1 MIFKIGI
8 FLIALES
15 ALHLSLQEKH
25 SSPIR
30 ESWACPYGHGMRVV
44 RDDEARELTKQ
55 NEKNELFLNSSELL
69 IHAKNLPQRLQ
80 RLALLPW
87 FECWLQQLRTEKKS
101 EHTIRAYIVA
111 AKTFTT
117 TSLPNEEVGT
127 WDIVKEISVSD
138 LFTRCEPNNGRI
150 DSWLNT
156 IGDLRPAT
164 INARIAAVTHLLK
177 WLSYSI
183 PEWIQRPTRS
193 RSLPRTLGKT
203 DLQKV
208 RLAATRSEDP
218 IAFPIITMMLDT
230 GLRCSEICNL
240 DLDDVDLDDLSAL
253 VIGGKGE
260 KDRTVLFTNATLNA
274 LEAWRPIRNT
284 RLKSCVR
291 KEDERS
297 LFFSSRSR
305 RLNPRSVQKLLDRIA
320 DASDIPRTRLSPHV
334 LRHSF
339 ATGLLERGADLVT
352 IQRLLGHANIST
364 TRVYLEIGDQ
374 TLREIY
380 HRAQSL
386 PIIDE
391 ADKDFSIENKIENS
405 PIVK

>member
-1 MIFKIGI
+1 
-8 FLIALES
+8 
-15 ALHLSLQEKH
+15 
-25 SSPIR
+25 
-30 ESWACPYGHGMRVV
+30 MRVV
-44 RDDEARELTKQ
+44 RDDEARELTEQ
-55 NEKNELFLNSSELL
+55 NEEKTISKVVVDSKDKSDLNSAELL
-69 IHAKNLPQRLQ
+69 IHTKNLPQRLQ

-87 FECWLQQLRTEKKS
+87 FECWSQQLKTEKKS
-101 EHTIRAYIVA
+101 EHTIRSYVVA
-111 AKTFTT
+111 AKTFTIT
-117 TSLPNEEVGT
+117 PLPNEKISSWNE
-127 WDIVKEISVSD
+127 IKEIQVSE
-138 LFTRCEPNNGRI
+138 LFNRINPDNGRI

-164 INARIAAVTHLLK
+164 INARIAAITHLLK
-177 WLSYSI
+177 WMGYAI
-183 PEWIQRPTRS
+183 PEWIQRPARS
-193 RSLPRTLGKT
+193 RTLPRTLGKN

-208 RLAATRSEDP
+208 RLAAIRSEDP

-240 DLDDVDLDDLSAL
+240 DLDDVDLEDLSAL

-260 KDRTVLFTNATLNA
+260 KDRTVLFTNATSDA
-274 LEAWRPIRNT
+274 LDAWRPIRNA
-284 RLKSCVR
+284 RLKNCTR
-291 KEDERS
+291 EKDLRS

-380 HRAQSL
+380 HRAQSS
-386 PIIDE
+386 P
-391 ADKDFSIENKIENS
+391 SIAELESEYSANNEEITESALSIK
-405 PIVK
+405 

>member
-1 MIFKIGI
+1 
-8 FLIALES
+8 
-15 ALHLSLQEKH
+15 
-25 SSPIR
+25 
-30 ESWACPYGHGMRVV
+30 MRVV
-44 RDDEARELTKQ
+44 RDGEARELTEQ
-55 NEKNELFLNSSELL
+55 NEEKTISKVVANSNEELNLNSAELL
-69 IHAKNLPQRLQ
+69 IHTKNLPQRLQ

-87 FECWLQQLRTEKKS
+87 FECWSQQLKTEKKS
-101 EHTIRAYIVA
+101 EHTIRSYVVA

-117 TSLPNEEVGT
+117 TPLPNEEIMS
-127 WDIVKEISVSD
+127 WNEIKEIQVSE
-138 LFTRCEPNNGRI
+138 LFNRSNPNNGRI

-164 INARIAAVTHLLK
+164 INARIAAITHLLK
-177 WLSYSI
+177 WMGYTI
-183 PEWIQRPTRS
+183 PEWIQRPARS
-193 RSLPRTLGKT
+193 RSLPRTLGKN

-208 RLAATRSEDP
+208 RLAAMRSEDP
-218 IAFPIITMMLDT
+218 IAFPVITMMLDT

-240 DLDDVDLDDLSAL
+240 DLDDVDLEDLSAL

-260 KDRTVLFTNATLNA
+260 KDRTVLFTNATLDA
-274 LEAWRPIRNT
+274 LDAWRPIRNA
-284 RLKSCVR
+284 RLKNCTR
-291 KEDERS
+291 EKDQRS

-380 HRAQSL
+380 HRAQS
-386 PIIDE
+386 
-391 ADKDFSIENKIENS
+391 SISIAELESENS
-405 PIVK
+405 EATEEITESAAIIK

>member
-1 MIFKIGI
+1 M
-8 FLIALES
+8 
-15 ALHLSLQEKH
+15 H
-25 SSPIR
+25 
-30 ESWACPYGHGMRVV
+30 VV
-44 RDDEARELTKQ
+44 RDDEARELTEQ
-55 NEKNELFLNSSELL
+55 NEEKTTSKVVVDSKDKLDLNSTELL
-69 IHAKNLPQRLQ
+69 IHTKNLPQRLQ

-87 FECWLQQLRTEKKS
+87 FECWSQQLKTEKKS
-101 EHTIRAYIVA
+101 EHTIRSYAVA
-111 AKTFTT
+111 AKTFTIT
-117 TSLPNEEVGT
+117 PLPNEKISSWNE
-127 WDIVKEISVSD
+127 IKEIQVSE
-138 LFTRCEPNNGRI
+138 LFRRINPDNGRI

-164 INARIAAVTHLLK
+164 INARIAAITHLLK
-177 WLSYSI
+177 WMGYAI
-183 PEWIQRPTRS
+183 PEWIQRPARS
-193 RSLPRTLGKT
+193 RTLPRTLGKN

-208 RLAATRSEDP
+208 RLAAIRSEDP

-240 DLDDVDLDDLSAL
+240 DLDDVDLEDLSAL

-260 KDRTVLFTNATLNA
+260 KDRTVLFTNATSDA
-274 LEAWRPIRNT
+274 LDAWRPIRNA
-284 RLKSCVR
+284 RLKNCTR
-291 KEDERS
+291 EKDLRS

-380 HRAQSL
+380 HRAQSS
-386 PIIDE
+386 P
-391 ADKDFSIENKIENS
+391 SITELESEYSANNEEITESALSIK
-405 PIVK
+405 

>member
-1 MIFKIGI
+1 
-8 FLIALES
+8 
-15 ALHLSLQEKH
+15 
-25 SSPIR
+25 
-30 ESWACPYGHGMRVV
+30 MRVV
-44 RDDEARELTKQ
+44 RDEEARELTKQ
-55 NEKNELFLNSSELL
+55 NEEKIISRIVEDSDNGSNLKGAELL
-69 IHAKNLPQRLQ
+69 IHTKKLPQRLQ
-80 RLALLPW
+80 RLAFLPW
-87 FECWLQQLRTEKKS
+87 YECWIQQLKTEKKS
-101 EHTIRAYIVA
+101 EHTIRSYMVA

-117 TSLPNEEVGT
+117 TPLPNDEILSWNE
-127 WDIVKEISVSD
+127 VKEIQVSE
-138 LFTRCEPNNGRI
+138 LFNRSDPNNGRV

-164 INARIAAVTHLLK
+164 INARIAAITHLLK
-177 WLSYSI
+177 WMGYSI
-183 PEWIQRPTRS
+183 PEWIQRPARS
-193 RSLPRTLGKT
+193 RSLPRTLGKN

-208 RLAATRSEDP
+208 RLAAIRSEDP

-240 DLDDVDLDDLSAL
+240 DLDDVDLEDLSAL

-260 KDRTVLFTNATLNA
+260 KDRTVLFTNATLDA
-274 LEAWRPIRNT
+274 LDAWRPIRNA
-284 RLKSCVR
+284 RLKNCIR
-291 KEDERS
+291 EEDRRS

-380 HRAQSL
+380 HRAQSS
-386 PIIDE
+386 P
-391 ADKDFSIENKIENS
+391 SIAEIESENAEISEEIAENFPS
-405 PIVK
+405 IK

>member
-1 MIFKIGI
+1 M
-8 FLIALES
+8 
-15 ALHLSLQEKH
+15 H
-25 SSPIR
+25 
-30 ESWACPYGHGMRVV
+30 VV
-44 RDDEARELTKQ
+44 RDVEARELTKQ
-55 NEKNELFLNSSELL
+55 NEKIGDSWVDKNLRNEPILNSSELL
-69 IHAKNLPQRLQ
+69 IHTKNLPQRLQ

-101 EHTIRAYIVA
+101 EHTIRAYVVA
-111 AKTFTT
+111 AKTFAM
-117 TSLPNEEVGT
+117 TSLPNEEPGT
-127 WDIVKEISVSD
+127 WDIVQELRVSD

-156 IGDLRPAT
+156 IGNLRPAT
-164 INARIAAVTHLLK
+164 INARIAAITHLLK
-177 WLSYSI
+177 WLGYTI

-193 RSLPRTLGKT
+193 RSLPRTLGKR

-274 LEAWRPIRNT
+274 LEAWRPIRNA

-380 HRAQSL
+380 HRAQSTPSL
-386 PIIDE
+386 AESESENESIIENRTEKSPII
-391 ADKDFSIENKIENS
+391 N
-405 PIVK
+405 

>member
-1 MIFKIGI
+1 
-8 FLIALES
+8 
-15 ALHLSLQEKH
+15 
-25 SSPIR
+25 
-30 ESWACPYGHGMRVV
+30 MRVV
-44 RDDEARELTKQ
+44 RDDEARELTEQ
-55 NEKNELFLNSSELL
+55 NEEKTISKVVVDSKDKSDLNSAELL
-69 IHAKNLPQRLQ
+69 IHTKNLPQRLQ

-87 FECWLQQLRTEKKS
+87 FECWSQQLKTEKKS
-101 EHTIRAYIVA
+101 EHTIRSYAVA
-111 AKTFTT
+111 AKTFTIT
-117 TSLPNEEVGT
+117 PLPNEKISSWNE
-127 WDIVKEISVSD
+127 IKEIQVSE
-138 LFTRCEPNNGRI
+138 LFRRINPDNGRI

-164 INARIAAVTHLLK
+164 INARIAAITHLLK
-177 WLSYSI
+177 WMGYAI
-183 PEWIQRPTRS
+183 PEWIQRPARS
-193 RSLPRTLGKT
+193 RTLPRTLGKN

-208 RLAATRSEDP
+208 RLAAIRSEDP

-240 DLDDVDLDDLSAL
+240 DLDDVDLEDLSAL

-260 KDRTVLFTNATLNA
+260 KDRTVLFTNATSDA
-274 LEAWRPIRNT
+274 LDAWRPIRNT
-284 RLKSCVR
+284 RLKNCTR
-291 KEDERS
+291 EKDLRS

-380 HRAQSL
+380 HRAQSST
-386 PIIDE
+386 
-391 ADKDFSIENKIENS
+391 SIAELESEYSANNEEITESAISIK
-405 PIVK
+405 

>member
-1 MIFKIGI
+1 
-8 FLIALES
+8 
-15 ALHLSLQEKH
+15 
-25 SSPIR
+25 
-30 ESWACPYGHGMRVV
+30 MRVV
-44 RDDEARELTKQ
+44 RDDEARELTEQ
-55 NEKNELFLNSSELL
+55 NEEKTISKVVVNSNEKLNLNSTELL
-69 IHAKNLPQRLQ
+69 IHTKNLPQRLQ

-87 FECWLQQLRTEKKS
+87 FECWSQQLKTEKKS
-101 EHTIRAYIVA
+101 EHTIRSYVVA

-117 TSLPNEEVGT
+117 TPLPNEEIIS
-127 WDIVKEISVSD
+127 WNEIKEIQVSE
-138 LFTRCEPNNGRI
+138 LFNRSNPNNGRI

-164 INARIAAVTHLLK
+164 INARIAAITHLLK
-177 WLSYSI
+177 WMGYTI
-183 PEWIQRPTRS
+183 PEWIQRPARS
-193 RSLPRTLGKT
+193 RSLPRTLGKN
-203 DLQKV
+203 DLKKV
-208 RLAATRSEDP
+208 RLAAIRSEDP
-218 IAFPIITMMLDT
+218 IAFPVITMMLDT

-240 DLDDVDLDDLSAL
+240 DLDDVDLEDLSAL

-260 KDRTVLFTNATLNA
+260 KDRTVLFTNATLDA
-274 LEAWRPIRNT
+274 LDAWRPIRNA
-284 RLKSCVR
+284 RLKNCTR
-291 KEDERS
+291 EKDQRS

-380 HRAQSL
+380 HRAQS
-386 PIIDE
+386 
-391 ADKDFSIENKIENS
+391 SISIAELESENS
-405 PIVK
+405 ETIEEIIESTPTVK

>member
-1 MIFKIGI
+1 
-8 FLIALES
+8 
-15 ALHLSLQEKH
+15 
-25 SSPIR
+25 
-30 ESWACPYGHGMRVV
+30 MRVV
-44 RDDEARELTKQ
+44 RDEEARELTKQ
-55 NEKNELFLNSSELL
+55 NEEKIISRIVEDSDNGSNLKGAELL
-69 IHAKNLPQRLQ
+69 IHTKKLPQRLQ
-80 RLALLPW
+80 RLAFLPW
-87 FECWLQQLRTEKKS
+87 YECWIQQLKTEKKS
-101 EHTIRAYIVA
+101 EHTIRSYIVA

-117 TSLPNEEVGT
+117 TPLPNDEILSWNE
-127 WDIVKEISVSD
+127 VKEIQVSE
-138 LFTRCEPNNGRI
+138 LFNRSDPNNGRV

-164 INARIAAVTHLLK
+164 INARIAAITHLLK
-177 WLSYSI
+177 WMGYSI
-183 PEWIQRPTRS
+183 PEWIQRPARS
-193 RSLPRTLGKT
+193 RSLPRTLGKN

-208 RLAATRSEDP
+208 RLAAIRSEDP

-240 DLDDVDLDDLSAL
+240 DLDDVDLEDLSAL

-260 KDRTVLFTNATLNA
+260 KDRTVLFTNATLDA
-274 LEAWRPIRNT
+274 LDAWRPIRNA
-284 RLKSCVR
+284 RLKNCIR
-291 KEDERS
+291 EEDRRS

-380 HRAQSL
+380 HRAQSS
-386 PIIDE
+386 P
-391 ADKDFSIENKIENS
+391 SIAEIESENAEISEEIAENFPS
-405 PIVK
+405 IK

>member
-1 MIFKIGI
+1 
-8 FLIALES
+8 
-15 ALHLSLQEKH
+15 
-25 SSPIR
+25 
-30 ESWACPYGHGMRVV
+30 MRVV

-55 NEKNELFLNSSELL
+55 NEKIENSQGVKSLNDESYLNSTELL
-69 IHAKNLPQRLQ
+69 IHTKNLPQRLQ

-87 FECWLQQLRTEKKS
+87 FDCWLQQLRTEKKS

-111 AKTFTT
+111 AKTFTV
-117 TSLPNEEVGT
+117 TSLPDEKNES
-127 WDIVKEISVSD
+127 WDIIKELRVSE
-138 LFTRCEPNNGRI
+138 LFTRINPNNGRI

-156 IGDLRPAT
+156 IGNLRPAT
-164 INARIAAVTHLLK
+164 INARIAAITHLLK
-177 WLSYSI
+177 WLGYTI
-183 PEWIQRPTRS
+183 PEWIQRPARS
-193 RSLPRTLGKT
+193 RSLPRTLGKS
-203 DLQKV
+203 DLKKV

-218 IAFPIITMMLDT
+218 IAFPIITMILDT

-260 KDRTVLFTNATLNA
+260 KDRTVLFTNATSNA
-274 LEAWRPIRNT
+274 LEAWEPIRNA
-284 RLKSCVR
+284 RLKSCIR
-291 KEDERS
+291 KEDQRS

-380 HRAQSL
+380 HRAQSSPSIAEL
-386 PIIDE
+386 KSEENIASEQIQVNPQIID
-391 ADKDFSIENKIENS
+391 
-405 PIVK
+405 

>member
-1 MIFKIGI
+1 
-8 FLIALES
+8 
-15 ALHLSLQEKH
+15 
-25 SSPIR
+25 
-30 ESWACPYGHGMRVV
+30 MRVV

-55 NEKNELFLNSSELL
+55 NEQIDNSWVDEKPQNESDLSSSELL
-69 IHAKNLPQRLQ
+69 IHTKNLPQRLQ

-87 FECWLQQLRTEKKS
+87 FECWKQQLRTEKKS
-101 EHTIRAYIVA
+101 EHTIRAYVVA
-111 AKTFTT
+111 AKTFTI
-117 TSLPNEEVGT
+117 TSLPNEENET
-127 WDIVKEISVSD
+127 WDTIQNLRVSE
-138 LFTRCEPNNGRI
+138 LFTRSNPNNGRI

-156 IGDLRPAT
+156 IGELRPAT
-164 INARIAAVTHLLK
+164 INARIAAITHLLK
-177 WLSYSI
+177 WLGYTI
-183 PEWIQRPTRS
+183 PEWIQRPSRS
-193 RSLPRTLGKT
+193 RSLPRTLGKS
-203 DLQKV
+203 DLKKV

-274 LEAWRPIRNT
+274 LESWRPIRNA
-284 RLKSCVR
+284 RLKSCTR
-291 KEDERS
+291 KDDERS

-339 ATGLLERGADLVT
+339 ATGYWKEA
-352 IQRLLGHANIST
+352 
-364 TRVYLEIGDQ
+364 
-374 TLREIY
+374 
-380 HRAQSL
+380 
-386 PIIDE
+386 PI
-391 ADKDFSIENKIENS
+391 
-405 PIVK
+405 

>member
-1 MIFKIGI
+1 
-8 FLIALES
+8 
-15 ALHLSLQEKH
+15 
-25 SSPIR
+25 
-30 ESWACPYGHGMRVV
+30 MRVV

-55 NEKNELFLNSSELL
+55 NEEKIISEVIDDSNNELNLKGAELL
-69 IHAKNLPQRLQ
+69 IHTKKLPQRLQ
-80 RLALLPW
+80 RLAFLPW
-87 FECWLQQLRTEKKS
+87 YECWTQQLKTEKKS
-101 EHTIRAYIVA
+101 EHTIRSYVVA

-117 TSLPNEEVGT
+117 TTLPNEEILS
-127 WDIVKEISVSD
+127 WDEIKEIQVSE
-138 LFTRCEPNNGRI
+138 LFNRSNPNNGRV

-164 INARIAAVTHLLK
+164 INARIAAITHLLK
-177 WLSYSI
+177 WMGYAI
-183 PEWIQRPTRS
+183 PEWIQRPARS
-193 RSLPRTLGKT
+193 RSLPRTLGKN

-208 RLAATRSEDP
+208 RLAAIRSEDP

-240 DLDDVDLDDLSAL
+240 DLDDVDLEDLSAL

-260 KDRTVLFTNATLNA
+260 KDRTVLFTNATLDA
-274 LEAWRPIRNT
+274 LDAWRPIRNA
-284 RLKSCVR
+284 RLKNCVR
-291 KEDERS
+291 EEDMRS

-380 HRAQSL
+380 HRAQSSPSIADLESDSEQITEDIAENL
-386 PIIDE
+386 P
-391 ADKDFSIENKIENS
+391 SIK
-405 PIVK
+405 

>member
-1 MIFKIGI
+1 
-8 FLIALES
+8 
-15 ALHLSLQEKH
+15 
-25 SSPIR
+25 
-30 ESWACPYGHGMRVV
+30 MRVV
-44 RDDEARELTKQ
+44 RDDEARELTEQ
-55 NEKNELFLNSSELL
+55 NEEKTISKVVVNSNEELDLNSAELL
-69 IHAKNLPQRLQ
+69 IHTKNLPQRLQ

-87 FECWLQQLRTEKKS
+87 FECWSQQLKTEKKS
-101 EHTIRAYIVA
+101 EHTIRSYVVA

-117 TSLPNEEVGT
+117 TSLPNEEIMS
-127 WDIVKEISVSD
+127 WNEIKEIQVSE
-138 LFTRCEPNNGRI
+138 LFNRSNPNNGRI

-164 INARIAAVTHLLK
+164 INARIAAITHLLK
-177 WLSYSI
+177 WMGYTI
-183 PEWIQRPTRS
+183 PEWIQRPARS
-193 RSLPRTLGKT
+193 RSLPRTLGKN

-208 RLAATRSEDP
+208 RLAAIRSEDP
-218 IAFPIITMMLDT
+218 IAFPVITMMLDT

-240 DLDDVDLDDLSAL
+240 DLDDVDLEDLSAL

-260 KDRTVLFTNATLNA
+260 KDRTVLFTNATLDA
-274 LEAWRPIRNT
+274 LDAWRPIRNA
-284 RLKSCVR
+284 RLKNCTR
-291 KEDERS
+291 EKDQRS

-380 HRAQSL
+380 HRAQS
-386 PIIDE
+386 
-391 ADKDFSIENKIENS
+391 SISIAELESENS
-405 PIVK
+405 ETTEEITESAPTIK

>member
-1 MIFKIGI
+1 
-8 FLIALES
+8 
-15 ALHLSLQEKH
+15 
-25 SSPIR
+25 
-30 ESWACPYGHGMRVV
+30 MRVV
-44 RDDEARELTKQ
+44 RDDEARELTEQ
-55 NEKNELFLNSSELL
+55 NEEKTISKVVVDSKDTSDLNSAELL
-69 IHAKNLPQRLQ
+69 IHTKNLPQRLQ

-87 FECWLQQLRTEKKS
+87 FECWSQQLKTEKKS
-101 EHTIRAYIVA
+101 EHTIRSYVVA
-111 AKTFTT
+111 AKTFTIT
-117 TSLPNEEVGT
+117 HLPNENISSWNE
-127 WDIVKEISVSD
+127 IKEIQVSE
-138 LFTRCEPNNGRI
+138 LFNRINPDNGRI

-164 INARIAAVTHLLK
+164 INARIAAITHLLK
-177 WLSYSI
+177 WMGYAI
-183 PEWIQRPTRS
+183 PEWIQRPARS
-193 RSLPRTLGKT
+193 RTLPRTLGKN

-208 RLAATRSEDP
+208 RLAAIRSEDP

-240 DLDDVDLDDLSAL
+240 DLDDVDLEDLSAL

-260 KDRTVLFTNATLNA
+260 KDRTVLFTNATSDA
-274 LEAWRPIRNT
+274 LDAWRPIRNT
-284 RLKSCVR
+284 RLKNCTR
-291 KEDERS
+291 EKDLRS

-380 HRAQSL
+380 HRAQSS
-386 PIIDE
+386 P
-391 ADKDFSIENKIENS
+391 SIAELESEYSANNEEITESALSIK
-405 PIVK
+405 

>member
-1 MIFKIGI
+1 
-8 FLIALES
+8 
-15 ALHLSLQEKH
+15 
-25 SSPIR
+25 
-30 ESWACPYGHGMRVV
+30 MRVV
-44 RDDEARELTKQ
+44 RDGEARELTEQ
-55 NEKNELFLNSSELL
+55 NEEKTISKVVANSNEELNLNSAELL
-69 IHAKNLPQRLQ
+69 IHTKNLPQRLQ
-80 RLALLPW
+80 RLALFPW
-87 FECWLQQLRTEKKS
+87 FECWSQQLKTEKKS
-101 EHTIRAYIVA
+101 EHTIRSYVVA

-117 TSLPNEEVGT
+117 TPLPNEEIMS
-127 WDIVKEISVSD
+127 WNEIKEIQVSE
-138 LFTRCEPNNGRI
+138 LFNRSNPNNGRI

-164 INARIAAVTHLLK
+164 INARIAAITHLLK
-177 WLSYSI
+177 WMGYTI
-183 PEWIQRPTRS
+183 PEWIQRPARS
-193 RSLPRTLGKT
+193 RSLPRTLGKN

-208 RLAATRSEDP
+208 RLAAMRSEDP
-218 IAFPIITMMLDT
+218 IAFPVITMMLDT

-240 DLDDVDLDDLSAL
+240 DLDDVDLEDLSAL

-260 KDRTVLFTNATLNA
+260 KDRTVLFTNATLDA
-274 LEAWRPIRNT
+274 LDAWRPIRNA
-284 RLKSCVR
+284 RLKNCTR
-291 KEDERS
+291 EKDQRS

-380 HRAQSL
+380 HRAQSSISIAEL
-386 PIIDE
+386 ESENSKTTEEITESAPII
-391 ADKDFSIENKIENS
+391 K
-405 PIVK
+405 

>member
-1 MIFKIGI
+1 
-8 FLIALES
+8 
-15 ALHLSLQEKH
+15 
-25 SSPIR
+25 
-30 ESWACPYGHGMRVV
+30 MRVV
-44 RDDEARELTKQ
+44 RDGEARELTKQ
-55 NEKNELFLNSSELL
+55 NDEKTISKVVANSNEELNLNSAELL
-69 IHAKNLPQRLQ
+69 IHTKNLPQRLQ

-87 FECWLQQLRTEKKS
+87 FECWSQQLKTEKKS
-101 EHTIRAYIVA
+101 EHTIRSYVVA

-117 TSLPNEEVGT
+117 TPLPNEEIMS
-127 WDIVKEISVSD
+127 WNEIKEIQVSE
-138 LFTRCEPNNGRI
+138 LFNRSNPNNGRI

-164 INARIAAVTHLLK
+164 INARMAAITHILK
-177 WLSYSI
+177 WMGYTI
-183 PEWIQRPTRS
+183 PEWIQRPARS
-193 RSLPRTLGKT
+193 RSLPRTLGKN

-208 RLAATRSEDP
+208 RLAAMRSEDP
-218 IAFPIITMMLDT
+218 IAFPVITMMLDT

-240 DLDDVDLDDLSAL
+240 DLDDVDLEDLSAL

-260 KDRTVLFTNATLNA
+260 KDRTVLFTNATLDA
-274 LEAWRPIRNT
+274 LDAWRPIRNA
-284 RLKSCVR
+284 RLKNCTR
-291 KEDERS
+291 EKDQRS

-380 HRAQSL
+380 HRAQS
-386 PIIDE
+386 
-391 ADKDFSIENKIENS
+391 SISIAELESENS
-405 PIVK
+405 ETTEEITESAPTIK

>member
-1 MIFKIGI
+1 
-8 FLIALES
+8 
-15 ALHLSLQEKH
+15 
-25 SSPIR
+25 
-30 ESWACPYGHGMRVV
+30 MRVV
-44 RDDEARELTKQ
+44 RDGEARELTEQ
-55 NEKNELFLNSSELL
+55 NEEKTISKVVANSNEELNLNSAELL
-69 IHAKNLPQRLQ
+69 IHTKNLPQRLQ

-87 FECWLQQLRTEKKS
+87 FECWSQQLKTEKKS
-101 EHTIRAYIVA
+101 EHTIRSYVVA

-117 TSLPNEEVGT
+117 TPLPNEEIMS
-127 WDIVKEISVSD
+127 WNEIKEIQVSE
-138 LFTRCEPNNGRI
+138 LFNRSNPNNGRI

-164 INARIAAVTHLLK
+164 INARIAAITHLLK
-177 WLSYSI
+177 WMVYTI
-183 PEWIQRPTRS
+183 PEWIQRPARS
-193 RSLPRTLGKT
+193 RSLPRTLGKN

-208 RLAATRSEDP
+208 RLAAMRSEDP
-218 IAFPIITMMLDT
+218 IAFPVITMMLDT

-240 DLDDVDLDDLSAL
+240 DLDDVDLEDLSAL

-260 KDRTVLFTNATLNA
+260 KDRTVLFTNATLDA
-274 LEAWRPIRNT
+274 LDAWRPIRNA
-284 RLKSCVR
+284 RLKNCTR
-291 KEDERS
+291 EKDQRS

-380 HRAQSL
+380 HRAQSSISIAEL
-386 PIIDE
+386 ESENSKTTEEITESAPII
-391 ADKDFSIENKIENS
+391 K
-405 PIVK
+405 

>member
-1 MIFKIGI
+1 
-8 FLIALES
+8 
-15 ALHLSLQEKH
+15 
-25 SSPIR
+25 
-30 ESWACPYGHGMRVV
+30 MRVV
-44 RDDEARELTKQ
+44 RDGEARELTEQ
-55 NEKNELFLNSSELL
+55 NEEKTISKVVANSNEELNLNSAELL
-69 IHAKNLPQRLQ
+69 IHTKNLPQRLQ

-87 FECWLQQLRTEKKS
+87 FECWSQQLKTEKKS
-101 EHTIRAYIVA
+101 EHTIRSYVVA

-117 TSLPNEEVGT
+117 TPLPNEEIMS
-127 WDIVKEISVSD
+127 WNEIKEIQVSE
-138 LFTRCEPNNGRI
+138 LFNRSNPNNGRI

-164 INARIAAVTHLLK
+164 INARIAAITHLLK
-177 WLSYSI
+177 WMGYTI
-183 PEWIQRPTRS
+183 PEWIQRPARS
-193 RSLPRTLGKT
+193 RSLPRTLGKN

-208 RLAATRSEDP
+208 RLAAMRSEDP
-218 IAFPIITMMLDT
+218 IAFPVITMMLDT

-240 DLDDVDLDDLSAL
+240 DLDDVDLEDLSAL

-260 KDRTVLFTNATLNA
+260 KDRTVLFTNATLDA
-274 LEAWRPIRNT
+274 LDAWRPIRNA
-284 RLKSCVR
+284 RLKNCTR
-291 KEDERS
+291 EKDQRS

-380 HRAQSL
+380 HRAQSSINIAEL
-386 PIIDE
+386 ESENSKTTEEITESAPII
-391 ADKDFSIENKIENS
+391 K
-405 PIVK
+405 

>member
-1 MIFKIGI
+1 
-8 FLIALES
+8 
-15 ALHLSLQEKH
+15 
-25 SSPIR
+25 
-30 ESWACPYGHGMRVV
+30 MRVV

-55 NEKNELFLNSSELL
+55 NEEKIISEVIDDSNNELNLKGAELL
-69 IHAKNLPQRLQ
+69 IHTKKLPQRLQ
-80 RLALLPW
+80 RLAFLPW
-87 FECWLQQLRTEKKS
+87 YECWTQQLKTEKKS
-101 EHTIRAYIVA
+101 EHTIRSYVVA
-111 AKTFTT
+111 AKTFTIT
-117 TSLPNEEVGT
+117 TLPNEEKLS
-127 WDIVKEISVSD
+127 WDEIKEIQVSE
-138 LFTRCEPNNGRI
+138 LFNRSNPNNGRV

-164 INARIAAVTHLLK
+164 INARIAAITHLLK
-177 WLSYSI
+177 WMGYAI

-193 RSLPRTLGKT
+193 RSLPRTLGKN

-208 RLAATRSEDP
+208 RLAAIRSEDP

-240 DLDDVDLDDLSAL
+240 DLDDVDLEDLSAL

-260 KDRTVLFTNATLNA
+260 KDRTVLFTNATLDA
-274 LEAWRPIRNT
+274 LDAWRPIRNA
-284 RLKSCVR
+284 RLKNCVR
-291 KEDERS
+291 EEDMRS

-380 HRAQSL
+380 HRAQSS
-386 PIIDE
+386 PSI
-391 ADKDFSIENKIENS
+391 ADLESDNEQITEDIAENFPSIK
-405 PIVK
+405 

>member
-1 MIFKIGI
+1 
-8 FLIALES
+8 
-15 ALHLSLQEKH
+15 
-25 SSPIR
+25 
-30 ESWACPYGHGMRVV
+30 MRVV

-55 NEKNELFLNSSELL
+55 NEEKIISEVIDDSNHELNLKGAELL
-69 IHAKNLPQRLQ
+69 IHTKKLPQRLQ
-80 RLALLPW
+80 RLAFLPW
-87 FECWLQQLRTEKKS
+87 YECWTQQLKTEKKS
-101 EHTIRAYIVA
+101 EHTIRSYVVA

-117 TSLPNEEVGT
+117 TTLPNEEILS
-127 WDIVKEISVSD
+127 WDEIKEIQVSE
-138 LFTRCEPNNGRI
+138 LFNRSNPNNGRV

-164 INARIAAVTHLLK
+164 INARIAAITHLLK
-177 WLSYSI
+177 WMGYAI
-183 PEWIQRPTRS
+183 PEWIQRPARS
-193 RSLPRTLGKT
+193 RSLPRTLGKN

-208 RLAATRSEDP
+208 RLAAIRSEDP

-240 DLDDVDLDDLSAL
+240 DLDDVDLEDLSAL

-260 KDRTVLFTNATLNA
+260 KDRTVLFTNATLDA
-274 LEAWRPIRNT
+274 LDAWRPIRNA
-284 RLKSCVR
+284 RLKNCIR
-291 KEDERS
+291 EEDMRS

-380 HRAQSL
+380 HRAQSS
-386 PIIDE
+386 PSI
-391 ADKDFSIENKIENS
+391 ADLESDSEQISEDIAENFPSIK
-405 PIVK
+405 

>member
-1 MIFKIGI
+1 
-8 FLIALES
+8 
-15 ALHLSLQEKH
+15 
-25 SSPIR
+25 
-30 ESWACPYGHGMRVV
+30 MRVV
-44 RDDEARELTKQ
+44 RDDEARELTEQ
-55 NEKNELFLNSSELL
+55 NEEKTISKVVVNSNEELNLNSAELL
-69 IHAKNLPQRLQ
+69 IHTKNLPQRLQ

-87 FECWLQQLRTEKKS
+87 FECWSQQLKTEKKS
-101 EHTIRAYIVA
+101 EHTIRSYVIA

-117 TSLPNEEVGT
+117 TPLPNEEIMS
-127 WDIVKEISVSD
+127 WNEIKEIQVSE
-138 LFTRCEPNNGRI
+138 LFNRSNPNNGRI

-164 INARIAAVTHLLK
+164 INARIAAITHLLK
-177 WLSYSI
+177 WMGYTI
-183 PEWIQRPTRS
+183 PEWIQRPARS
-193 RSLPRTLGKT
+193 RSLPRTLGKN

-208 RLAATRSEDP
+208 RLAAMRSEDP
-218 IAFPIITMMLDT
+218 IAFPVITMMLDT

-240 DLDDVDLDDLSAL
+240 DLDDVDLEDLSAL

-260 KDRTVLFTNATLNA
+260 KDRTVLFTNATLDA
-274 LEAWRPIRNT
+274 LDAWRPIRNA
-284 RLKSCVR
+284 RLKNCTR
-291 KEDERS
+291 EKDQRS

-380 HRAQSL
+380 HRAQS
-386 PIIDE
+386 
-391 ADKDFSIENKIENS
+391 SISITELESENS
-405 PIVK
+405 ETTEEITESAPTIK

>member
-1 MIFKIGI
+1 
-8 FLIALES
+8 
-15 ALHLSLQEKH
+15 
-25 SSPIR
+25 
-30 ESWACPYGHGMRVV
+30 MRVV
-44 RDDEARELTKQ
+44 RDGEARELTEQ
-55 NEKNELFLNSSELL
+55 NEEKTISKVVANSNEELNLNSAELL
-69 IHAKNLPQRLQ
+69 IHTKNLPQRLQ

-87 FECWLQQLRTEKKS
+87 FECWSQQLKTEKKS
-101 EHTIRAYIVA
+101 GHTIRSYVVA

-117 TSLPNEEVGT
+117 TPLPNEEIMS
-127 WDIVKEISVSD
+127 WNEIKEIQVSE
-138 LFTRCEPNNGRI
+138 LFNRSNPNNGRI

-164 INARIAAVTHLLK
+164 INARIAAITHLLK
-177 WLSYSI
+177 WMGYTI
-183 PEWIQRPTRS
+183 PEWIQRPARS
-193 RSLPRTLGKT
+193 RSLPRTLGKN

-208 RLAATRSEDP
+208 RLAAMRSEDP
-218 IAFPIITMMLDT
+218 IAFPVITMMLDT

-240 DLDDVDLDDLSAL
+240 DLDDVDLEDLSAL

-260 KDRTVLFTNATLNA
+260 KDRTVLFTNATLDA
-274 LEAWRPIRNT
+274 LDAWRPIRNA
-284 RLKSCVR
+284 RLKNCTR
-291 KEDERS
+291 EKDQRS

-380 HRAQSL
+380 HRAQSSISIAEL
-386 PIIDE
+386 ESENSKTTEEITESAPII
-391 ADKDFSIENKIENS
+391 K
-405 PIVK
+405 

>member
-1 MIFKIGI
+1 
-8 FLIALES
+8 
-15 ALHLSLQEKH
+15 
-25 SSPIR
+25 
-30 ESWACPYGHGMRVV
+30 MRVV

-55 NEKNELFLNSSELL
+55 NEKIENSQGVKSLNDESYLNSTELL
-69 IHAKNLPQRLQ
+69 IHTKNLPQRLQ

-87 FECWLQQLRTEKKS
+87 FDCWLQQLRTERKS

-111 AKTFTT
+111 AKTFTV
-117 TSLPNEEVGT
+117 TSLPDEKNES
-127 WDIVKEISVSD
+127 WDIIKELRVSE
-138 LFTRCEPNNGRI
+138 LFTRINPNNGRI

-156 IGDLRPAT
+156 IGNLRPAT
-164 INARIAAVTHLLK
+164 INARIAAITHILK
-177 WLSYSI
+177 WLGYTI
-183 PEWIQRPTRS
+183 PEWIQRPARS
-193 RSLPRTLGKT
+193 RSLPRTLGKS
-203 DLQKV
+203 DLKKV

-218 IAFPIITMMLDT
+218 IAFPIITMILDT

-260 KDRTVLFTNATLNA
+260 KDRTVLFTNATSNA
-274 LEAWRPIRNT
+274 LEAWEPIRNA
-284 RLKSCVR
+284 RLKSCIR
-291 KEDERS
+291 KDDQRS

-380 HRAQSL
+380 HRAQSSPSIAEL
-386 PIIDE
+386 ESEENIASEQIQVNPQIID
-391 ADKDFSIENKIENS
+391 
-405 PIVK
+405 

>member
-1 MIFKIGI
+1 
-8 FLIALES
+8 
-15 ALHLSLQEKH
+15 
-25 SSPIR
+25 
-30 ESWACPYGHGMRVV
+30 MRVV

-55 NEKNELFLNSSELL
+55 NEEKIISEVIDDSNHELNLKGAELL
-69 IHAKNLPQRLQ
+69 IHTKKLPQRLQ
-80 RLALLPW
+80 RLAFLPW
-87 FECWLQQLRTEKKS
+87 YECWTQQLKTEKKS
-101 EHTIRAYIVA
+101 EHTIRSYVVA

-117 TSLPNEEVGT
+117 TTLPNEEILS
-127 WDIVKEISVSD
+127 WNEIKEIQVSE
-138 LFTRCEPNNGRI
+138 LFNRSNPNNGRV

-164 INARIAAVTHLLK
+164 INARIAAITHLLK
-177 WLSYSI
+177 WMGYAI
-183 PEWIQRPTRS
+183 PEWIQRPARS
-193 RSLPRTLGKT
+193 RSLPRTLGKN

-208 RLAATRSEDP
+208 RLAAIRSEDP

-240 DLDDVDLDDLSAL
+240 DLDDVDLEDLSAL

-260 KDRTVLFTNATLNA
+260 KDRTVLFTNATLDA
-274 LEAWRPIRNT
+274 LDAWRPIRNA
-284 RLKSCVR
+284 RLKNCTR
-291 KEDERS
+291 EEDMRS

-380 HRAQSL
+380 HRAQSSPSIADLESDSGQITEDIAENL
-386 PIIDE
+386 P
-391 ADKDFSIENKIENS
+391 SIK
-405 PIVK
+405 

>member
-1 MIFKIGI
+1 
-8 FLIALES
+8 
-15 ALHLSLQEKH
+15 
-25 SSPIR
+25 
-30 ESWACPYGHGMRVV
+30 MRVV
-44 RDDEARELTKQ
+44 RDDEARELTEQ
-55 NEKNELFLNSSELL
+55 NEEKTISKVVMNSNEKLNLNSAELL
-69 IHAKNLPQRLQ
+69 IHTKNLPQRLQ

-87 FECWLQQLRTEKKS
+87 FECWSQQLKTEKKS
-101 EHTIRAYIVA
+101 EHTIRSYVVA

-117 TSLPNEEVGT
+117 TPLPNEEIIS
-127 WDIVKEISVSD
+127 WNEIKEIQVSE
-138 LFTRCEPNNGRI
+138 LFNRSNPNNGRI

-164 INARIAAVTHLLK
+164 INARIAAITHLLK
-177 WLSYSI
+177 WMGYTI
-183 PEWIQRPTRS
+183 PEWIQRPARS
-193 RSLPRTLGKT
+193 RSLPRTLGKN
-203 DLQKV
+203 DLKKV
-208 RLAATRSEDP
+208 RLAAIRSEDP
-218 IAFPIITMMLDT
+218 IAFPVITMMLDT

-240 DLDDVDLDDLSAL
+240 DLDDVDLEDLSAL

-260 KDRTVLFTNATLNA
+260 KDRTVLFTNATLDA
-274 LEAWRPIRNT
+274 LDAWRPIRNA
-284 RLKSCVR
+284 RLKNCTR
-291 KEDERS
+291 EKDQRS

-380 HRAQSL
+380 HRAQS
-386 PIIDE
+386 
-391 ADKDFSIENKIENS
+391 SISIAELESENS
-405 PIVK
+405 ETTEEITESAPTVK

>member
-1 MIFKIGI
+1 
-8 FLIALES
+8 
-15 ALHLSLQEKH
+15 
-25 SSPIR
+25 
-30 ESWACPYGHGMRVV
+30 MRVV
-44 RDDEARELTKQ
+44 RDDEARELTEQ
-55 NEKNELFLNSSELL
+55 NEEKTTSKVVVDSKDKLDLNSTELL
-69 IHAKNLPQRLQ
+69 IHTKNLPQRLQ

-87 FECWLQQLRTEKKS
+87 FECWSQQLKTEKKS
-101 EHTIRAYIVA
+101 EHTIRSYVVA
-111 AKTFTT
+111 AKTFTIT
-117 TSLPNEEVGT
+117 PLPNEKISSWNE
-127 WDIVKEISVSD
+127 IKEIQVSE
-138 LFTRCEPNNGRI
+138 LFRRINPDNGRI

-164 INARIAAVTHLLK
+164 INARIAAITHLLK
-177 WLSYSI
+177 WMGYAI
-183 PEWIQRPTRS
+183 PEWIQRPARS
-193 RSLPRTLGKT
+193 RTLPRTLGKN

-208 RLAATRSEDP
+208 RLAAIRSEDP

-240 DLDDVDLDDLSAL
+240 DLDDVDLEDLSAL

-260 KDRTVLFTNATLNA
+260 KDRTVLFTNATSDA
-274 LEAWRPIRNT
+274 LDAWRPIRNA
-284 RLKSCVR
+284 RLKNCTR
-291 KEDERS
+291 EKDLRS

-380 HRAQSL
+380 HRAQSS
-386 PIIDE
+386 P
-391 ADKDFSIENKIENS
+391 SITELESEYSANNEEITESALSIK
-405 PIVK
+405 

>member
-1 MIFKIGI
+1 
-8 FLIALES
+8 
-15 ALHLSLQEKH
+15 
-25 SSPIR
+25 
-30 ESWACPYGHGMRVV
+30 MRVV

-55 NEKNELFLNSSELL
+55 NEKIENSQGVKSINDESYLNSTELL
-69 IHAKNLPQRLQ
+69 IHTKNLPQRLQ

-87 FECWLQQLRTEKKS
+87 FDCWLQQLRTEKKS
-101 EHTIRAYIVA
+101 EHTIRAYVVA
-111 AKTFTT
+111 AKTFTI
-117 TSLPNEEVGT
+117 TSLPDEENKI
-127 WDIVKEISVSD
+127 WDIVKEIRVSE
-138 LFTRCEPNNGRI
+138 LFIRINPNNGRI

-156 IGDLRPAT
+156 IGNLRPAT

-177 WLSYSI
+177 WLGYSI
-183 PEWIQRPTRS
+183 PEWIQRPARS
-193 RSLPRTLGKT
+193 RSLPRTLGKS
-203 DLQKV
+203 DLKKV

-218 IAFPIITMMLDT
+218 IAFPIITMILDT

-274 LEAWRPIRNT
+274 LEAWKPIRNA

-291 KEDERS
+291 KDDERS

-320 DASDIPRTRLSPHV
+320 DASDIPKTRLSPHV

-380 HRAQSL
+380 HRAQSSPNITEL
-386 PIIDE
+386 E
-391 ADKDFSIENKIENS
+391 SEENLSSEKIKIN
-405 PIVK
+405 PQIVD

>member
-1 MIFKIGI
+1 
-8 FLIALES
+8 
-15 ALHLSLQEKH
+15 
-25 SSPIR
+25 
-30 ESWACPYGHGMRVV
+30 MRVV

-55 NEKNELFLNSSELL
+55 NEEKIISEVIDDSNNEFHLKGAELL
-69 IHAKNLPQRLQ
+69 IHTKKLPQRLQ
-80 RLALLPW
+80 RLAFLPW
-87 FECWLQQLRTEKKS
+87 YECWTQQLKTEKKS
-101 EHTIRAYIVA
+101 EHTIRSYVVA
-111 AKTFTT
+111 AKTFTIT
-117 TSLPNEEVGT
+117 TLPNEEKLS
-127 WDIVKEISVSD
+127 WDEIKEIQVSE
-138 LFTRCEPNNGRI
+138 LFNRSNPNNGRV

-164 INARIAAVTHLLK
+164 INARIAAITHLLK
-177 WLSYSI
+177 WMGYAI

-193 RSLPRTLGKT
+193 RSLPRTLGKN

-208 RLAATRSEDP
+208 RLAAIRSEDP

-240 DLDDVDLDDLSAL
+240 DLDDVDLEDLSAL

-260 KDRTVLFTNATLNA
+260 KDRTVLFTNATLDA
-274 LEAWRPIRNT
+274 LDAWRPIRNA
-284 RLKSCVR
+284 RLKNCVR
-291 KEDERS
+291 EEDMRS

-380 HRAQSL
+380 HRAQSS
-386 PIIDE
+386 PSI
-391 ADKDFSIENKIENS
+391 ADLESDNEQITEDIAENFPSIK
-405 PIVK
+405 

>member
-1 MIFKIGI
+1 
-8 FLIALES
+8 
-15 ALHLSLQEKH
+15 
-25 SSPIR
+25 
-30 ESWACPYGHGMRVV
+30 MRVV
-44 RDDEARELTKQ
+44 RDEEARELTKQ
-55 NEKNELFLNSSELL
+55 NEEKIISRIVEDSDNGSNLKGAELL
-69 IHAKNLPQRLQ
+69 IHTKKLPQRLQ
-80 RLALLPW
+80 RLAFLPW
-87 FECWLQQLRTEKKS
+87 YECWIQQLKTEKKS
-101 EHTIRAYIVA
+101 EHTIRSYIVA

-117 TSLPNEEVGT
+117 TPLPNEEILS
-127 WDIVKEISVSD
+127 WNEVKEIQVSE
-138 LFTRCEPNNGRI
+138 LFNRSDPNNGRV

-164 INARIAAVTHLLK
+164 INARIAAITHLLK
-177 WLSYSI
+177 WMGYSI
-183 PEWIQRPTRS
+183 PEWIQRPARS
-193 RSLPRTLGKT
+193 RSLPRTLGKN

-208 RLAATRSEDP
+208 RLAAIRSEDP

-240 DLDDVDLDDLSAL
+240 DLDDVDLEDLSAL

-260 KDRTVLFTNATLNA
+260 KDRTVLFTNATLDA
-274 LEAWRPIRNT
+274 LDAWRPIRNA
-284 RLKSCVR
+284 RLKNCIR
-291 KEDERS
+291 EEDRRS

-380 HRAQSL
+380 HRAQSS
-386 PIIDE
+386 P
-391 ADKDFSIENKIENS
+391 SIAEIESENAEISEEIAESFPSIK
-405 PIVK
+405 

>member
-1 MIFKIGI
+1 
-8 FLIALES
+8 
-15 ALHLSLQEKH
+15 
-25 SSPIR
+25 
-30 ESWACPYGHGMRVV
+30 MRVV

-55 NEKNELFLNSSELL
+55 NEEKIISEVIDDSNNELNLKSAELL
-69 IHAKNLPQRLQ
+69 IHTKKLPQRLQ
-80 RLALLPW
+80 RLAFLPW
-87 FECWLQQLRTEKKS
+87 YECWTQQLKTEKKS
-101 EHTIRAYIVA
+101 EHTIRSYVVA
-111 AKTFTT
+111 AKTFTIT
-117 TSLPNEEVGT
+117 TLPNEEKLS
-127 WDIVKEISVSD
+127 WDEIKEIQVSE
-138 LFTRCEPNNGRI
+138 LFNRSNPNNGRV

-164 INARIAAVTHLLK
+164 INARIAAITHLLK
-177 WLSYSI
+177 WMGYAI

-193 RSLPRTLGKT
+193 RSLPRTLGKN

-208 RLAATRSEDP
+208 RLAAIRSEDP

-240 DLDDVDLDDLSAL
+240 DLDDVDLEDLSAL

-260 KDRTVLFTNATLNA
+260 KDRTVLFTNATLDA
-274 LEAWRPIRNT
+274 LDAWRPIRNA
-284 RLKSCVR
+284 RLKNCVR
-291 KEDERS
+291 EEDMRS

-364 TRVYLEIGDQ
+364 KRVYLEIGDQ

-380 HRAQSL
+380 HRAQSS
-386 PIIDE
+386 PSI
-391 ADKDFSIENKIENS
+391 ADLESDNEQITEDIAENFPSIK
-405 PIVK
+405 

>member
-1 MIFKIGI
+1 
-8 FLIALES
+8 
-15 ALHLSLQEKH
+15 
-25 SSPIR
+25 
-30 ESWACPYGHGMRVV
+30 MRVV
-44 RDDEARELTKQ
+44 RDGEARELTEQ
-55 NEKNELFLNSSELL
+55 NEEKTISKVVANSNEELNLNSAELL
-69 IHAKNLPQRLQ
+69 IHTKNLPQRLQ

-87 FECWLQQLRTEKKS
+87 FECWSQQLKTEKKS
-101 EHTIRAYIVA
+101 EHTIRSYVVA

-117 TSLPNEEVGT
+117 TPLPNEKIMSWNE
-127 WDIVKEISVSD
+127 IKEIQVSE
-138 LFTRCEPNNGRI
+138 LFNRSNPNNGRI

-164 INARIAAVTHLLK
+164 INARIAAITHLLR
-177 WLSYSI
+177 WMGYTI
-183 PEWIQRPTRS
+183 PEWIQRPARS
-193 RSLPRTLGKT
+193 RSLPRTLGKN

-208 RLAATRSEDP
+208 RLAAMRSEDP
-218 IAFPIITMMLDT
+218 IAFPVITMMLDT

-240 DLDDVDLDDLSAL
+240 DLDDVDLEDLSAL

-260 KDRTVLFTNATLNA
+260 KDRTVLFTNATLDA
-274 LEAWRPIRNT
+274 LDAWRPIRNA
-284 RLKSCVR
+284 RLKNCTR
-291 KEDERS
+291 EKDQRS

-380 HRAQSL
+380 HRAQSSISIAEL
-386 PIIDE
+386 ESENSKTTEEITESAPII
-391 ADKDFSIENKIENS
+391 K
-405 PIVK
+405 

>member
-1 MIFKIGI
+1 
-8 FLIALES
+8 
-15 ALHLSLQEKH
+15 
-25 SSPIR
+25 
-30 ESWACPYGHGMRVV
+30 MRVV
-44 RDDEARELTKQ
+44 RDGEARELTKQ
-55 NEKNELFLNSSELL
+55 NEEKTISKVVANSNEELNLNSAELL
-69 IHAKNLPQRLQ
+69 IHTKNLPQRLQ

-87 FECWLQQLRTEKKS
+87 FECWSQQLKTEKKS
-101 EHTIRAYIVA
+101 EHTIRSYVVA

-117 TSLPNEEVGT
+117 TPLPNEEIMS
-127 WDIVKEISVSD
+127 WNEIKEIQVSE
-138 LFTRCEPNNGRI
+138 LFNRSNPNNGRI

-164 INARIAAVTHLLK
+164 INARIAAITHLLK
-177 WLSYSI
+177 WMGYTI
-183 PEWIQRPTRS
+183 PEWIQRPARS
-193 RSLPRTLGKT
+193 RSLPRTLGKN

-208 RLAATRSEDP
+208 RLAAMRSEDP
-218 IAFPIITMMLDT
+218 IAFPVITMMLDT

-240 DLDDVDLDDLSAL
+240 DLDDVDLEDLSAL

-260 KDRTVLFTNATLNA
+260 KDRTVLFTNATLDA
-274 LEAWRPIRNT
+274 LDAWRPIRNA
-284 RLKSCVR
+284 RLKNCTR
-291 KEDERS
+291 EKDQRS

-380 HRAQSL
+380 HRAQS
-386 PIIDE
+386 
-391 ADKDFSIENKIENS
+391 SISIAELESENS
-405 PIVK
+405 ETTEEITPRLL